1 MLEVFE
7 PICLLLAEEYLT
19 YKHPL
24 LSLRDSCKAMR
35 DLLEDMH
42 VVWATVR
49 LSIPEDD
56 VSRRVLMKLLK
67 GWIARA
73 GEAPLDYLVEYKSQM
88 YHDKDHQLLRK
99 VFTMLCE
106 CDWKCPVNYIHP
118 DRPVKNAKKRE
129 TRIFG
134 NFLRLVA
141 FPQISL
147 PSSIP
152 SSAWL
157 IYVFYV
163 CLNYQAIFEYR
174 IDG

>member
-56 VSRRVLMKLLK
+56 VSRRVLMKLL
-67 GWIARA
+67 
-73 GEAPLDYLVEYKSQM
+73 
-88 YHDKDHQLLRK
+88 
-99 VFTMLCE
+99 
-106 CDWKCPVNYIHP
+106 
-118 DRPVKNAKKRE
+118 
-129 TRIFG
+129 
-134 NFLRLVA
+134 
-141 FPQISL
+141 
-147 PSSIP
+147 
-152 SSAWL
+152 
-157 IYVFYV
+157 
-163 CLNYQAIFEYR
+163 
-174 IDG
+174 